1 MKTAA
6 DFIANLKISS
16 KIWLC
21 MITIALTLTAFIG
34 LFSSWYFLRL
44 YKKDTYRQTAD
55 SLQIG
60 SQSLTDAYSVML
72 TNVIDF
78 ASTPDFSRL
87 VGDVHVNNRKNEVK
101 NKAAIQESMSYLS
114 VSASLLDSFAVLGKN
129 GEYYSLYTNT
139 LKKGSLPSAAFDWDL
154 LSVRGITWLPARKSP
169 YKKSNDIVPVIL
181 PITQLSG
188 TRYLNI
194 SDDPE
199 KTDVFLILQLDLKSL
214 VGRLALSSSSYSDRT
229 LYVAGPGGAPITLMP
244 DSPWY
249 EEANDKEV
257 MEAIHGSSRE
267 DGFYFLYE
275 NRDYSLYAT
284 PLDFCGL
291 NLVEILPKASLYER
305 ILRMNAFLF
314 VLAIAGLALA
324 ALLSFLL
331 SRFVTKPF
339 DRLIQNVQEIENDT
353 YHTPCEMKY
362 QDEIGRLN
370 MAINSMYA
378 TIKEQFECLR
388 QSERAKYRSEIQL
401 LSEQINPHFLY
412 NTLECINMEVLSSH
426 KQAASSMIAS
436 LGDFLRIGLS
446 YGDEIIPISR
456 ELIHVKSYIDIM
468 NYRFSRKIDFTYE
481 ASPEVLNF
489 SILKSI
495 LQPLAEN
502 SILHGFEMAEEACEL
517 IPLPEI
523 CIRITFHRG
532 ELIIEVNDNGRGID
546 TEKARE
552 SLFSQTQNG
561 KKRHVGLNNIYQR
574 LLACYGS
581 VSITF
586 DSIPYF
592 KNTVRIVIPS
602 VHLAG

>member
-1 MKTAA
+1 MKKTA

-21 MITIALTLTAFIG
+21 MISIALTLTAFIG

-44 YKKDTYRQTAD
+44 YQEDTYSQTAD

-60 SQSLTDAYSVML
+60 SQSLTDAYDVML
-72 TNVIDF
+72 SNVIDF
-78 ASTPDFSRL
+78 ASTSDFSRL
-87 VGDVHVNNRKNEVK
+87 VGDVRVNDRKNEIK
-101 NKAAIQESMSYLS
+101 NKAALQESMSYLS
-114 VSASLLDSFAVLGKN
+114 VSTSLLDSFAVVGKN

-139 LKKGSLPSAAFDWDL
+139 LKKGNSPSTAFDWDL
-154 LSVRGITWLPARKSP
+154 PSVQGITWLPARQSP
-169 YKKSNDIVPVIL
+169 YMKSNTIVPVIL
-181 PITQLSG
+181 PIAQLSG

-194 SDDPE
+194 SSDPE
-199 KTDVFLILQLDLKSL
+199 KTDVFIILQLDLKNL
-214 VGRLALSSSSYSDRT
+214 MGRLALSSSSYSDRT
-229 LYVAGPGGAPITLMP
+229 LYVAGPDGTPLTLLA

-249 EEANDKEV
+249 EKAKGQEV
-257 MEAIHGSSRE
+257 LNAIQGQSRQ

-275 NRDYSLYAT
+275 NREYSLYSK

-291 NLVEILPKASLYER
+291 SLVEILPKASLHER

-314 VLAIAGLALA
+314 ILAIAGLALA

-353 YHTPCEMKY
+353 YHTPFQMKY

-412 NTLECINMEVLSSH
+412 NTLECINMEVLNSH
-426 KQAASSMIAS
+426 KQAASSMITS

-456 ELIHVKSYIDIM
+456 ELVHVKSYIDIM
-468 NYRFSRKIDFTYE
+468 NYRFSRKIDFSYE
-481 ASPEVLNF
+481 ASPEVLNC

-502 SILHGFEMAEEACEL
+502 SILHGFQMAEEACEL

-523 CIRITFHRG
+523 RIRITFLKN
-532 ELIIEVNDNGRGID
+532 ELTIEVIDNGRGID

-552 SLFSQTQNG
+552 SLFSQAQDG

-574 LLACYGS
+574 LRTCYGS
-581 VSITF
+581 VSIIF

-592 KNTVRIVIPS
+592 QNTVRIVIPYK
-602 VHLAG
+602 L